1 MKTQNYPVQKRNGI
15 PFLLLLLFV
24 FVQTV
29 SFAQTA
35 ATVYALVT
43 FQKVEAGNGAEF
55 EKIMKDNWK
64 PLHQLRKQNGKIT
77 SWTLYRVLMTG
88 ASNEYNYVTVMYFD
102 SFAKTEPNDNYLE
115 LMKAANPQGDAA
127 AIMAKTQN
135 LRSIQRQALYS
146 RIDFTTPKAGAPPT
160 KYVNIGF
167 MKSKAGQDANYVKM
181 ERETFKKLHQT
192 MADDGKLNGWGFWR
206 LEMPAGTSNDHDY
219 VTSNVYSA
227 YEQMGTV
234 DYEGVF
240 KKTFP
245 GKDIQPVIDETLKTR
260 DIVKGDLWEFVMTLN

>member
-15 PFLLLLLFV
+15 PFLMLLMFV
-24 FVQTV
+24 FVQTF

-35 ATVYALVT
+35 PQVFALVT
-43 FQKVEAGNGAEF
+43 LQKVSNSAEF
-55 EKIMKDNWK
+55 EKLMKENWK

-88 ASNEYNYVTVMYFD
+88 ASNEYNYVTVMVFD

-115 LMKAANPQGDAA
+115 LMKTANPQVDAA
-127 AIMAKTQN
+127 AIIAKTQS
-135 LRSIQRQALYS
+135 LRTIQRQALYS
-146 RIDFTTPKAGAPPT
+146 RIDVTSPKTGAPPT

-181 ERETFKKLHQT
+181 ERETFKKLHQS
-192 MADDGKLNGWGFWR
+192 MVDDGKLNGWGFWR
-206 LEMPAGTSNDHDY
+206 LEMPSGTSSDHDY

-227 YEQMGTV
+227 YDQMGTV

-245 GKDIQPVIDETLKTR
+245 GKDIQPVVDETLKTR
-260 DIVKGDLWEFVMTLN
+260 EIVKGDLWEFVMTLN